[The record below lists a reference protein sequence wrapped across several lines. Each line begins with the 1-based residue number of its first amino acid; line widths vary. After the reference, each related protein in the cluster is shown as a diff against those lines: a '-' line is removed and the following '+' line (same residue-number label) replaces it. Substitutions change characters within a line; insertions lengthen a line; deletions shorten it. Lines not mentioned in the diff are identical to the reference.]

1 MIVNQKGL
9 ESLAA
14 VFPFLDQQDDAFLQ
28 RLTKHSSVVELKKNQ
43 LICDQGNSCTHLAL
57 IIKGSAR
64 VYKLGET
71 GREITLYRIG
81 PGESCIL
88 TASCILSS
96 EPFPAIAVSETVIE
110 ALLIPA
116 VAVNDWLAE
125 SASWRDY
132 VFSLVAKRLSDI
144 ISVVEEV
151 AFKRMDKRII
161 DYLLEN
167 ITPAEYQ
174 ITATH
179 QEIASDLGT
188 SREVVSRILKDL
200 ENEELIQIARGE
212 IGVINPP
219 GLQKKRAD

>member
-1 MIVNQKGL
+1 VIADLQ
-9 ESLAA
+9 LASELVA
-14 VFPFLDQQDDAFLQ
+14 AFPFLQQRDGDLLHRLQ
-28 RLTKHSSVVELKKNQ
+28 ASGSVIHLNKNQ
-43 LICDQGNSCTHLAL
+43 LICDQGRSCSHLAL
-57 IIKGSAR
+57 IIGGTAR
-64 VYKLGET
+64 VYKLGEN

-96 EPFPAIAVSETVIE
+96 EPFPAIAISETEID

-116 VAVNDWLAE
+116 HTVNQWLAE
-125 SASWRDY
+125 SAAWRDY
-132 VFSLVAKRLSDI
+132 IFGLVAKRLSSI

-151 AFKRMDKRII
+151 AFGRMDKRIV

-167 ITPAEYQ
+167 ITATRRQ

-200 ENEELIQIARGE
+200 ENARLVSIARGAIE
-212 IGVINPP
+212 VIDPA
-219 GLQKKRAD
+219 GLQRKRSA